1 MDDYFANIIFGAVDP
16 RLLSITIITGF
27 LIFLMYF
34 YKSKLWC
41 GFSDFDKLSFSIVC
55 GFIVFLGFVVP
66 LARIIFALNN
76 LINGFVFVEV
86 ESEEIIATYQLIYS
100 YILLGLF
107 VLAFI
112 SPEPLYENFKIFKNI
127 FVGYFTFICIL
138 SILYAELTFAL
149 LLSQF
154 RDYILT
160 ISGNIS
166 MSIFFMVIF
175 FGVYLAVHKKS
186 NTLIFKEIKEF
197 PMKFRLKKIHSI
209 LFLLSLI
216 LLPCVFGTFLF
227 SYKVTEN
234 EEHINLVS
242 IKKIDLERNVISS
255 ARELIFRDY
264 SIKMPILISWAKVK
278 PDLILKNEF
287 DNEDNLKY
295 SVLKDENAF
304 VVNKTSNIVNVTVS
318 LYNDTDISYSKMVMF
333 EEPTFTNDS
342 LFMNVSLKNYLLHN
356 IEIEEL
362 SIPIPEGYTL
372 EENDFVKTQRFADNR
387 GSILG
392 YSIKEGTLFLTNLRL
407 EKNASGTIMLKLVK
421 TREYNP

>member
-1 MDDYFANIIFGAVDP
+1 MEDYFASIIFEAVDA
-16 RLLSITIITGF
+16 RLSSMMIIAGF

-34 YKSKLWC
+34 YKSELWD

-55 GFIVFLGFVVP
+55 GITVFMGLVVP
-66 LARIIFALNN
+66 LARIIFAMNKF
-76 LINGFVFVEV
+76 INGYDFVEI
-86 ESEEIIATYQLIYS
+86 ESEEIIETYKLIYI

-107 VLAFI
+107 VLTST
-112 SPEPLYENFKIFKNI
+112 SPKPLYDNFKKI
-127 FVGYFTFICIL
+127 FVGYFTFICVL

-154 RDYILT
+154 RDYVPL

-166 MSIFFMVIF
+166 MSIFFMATF
-175 FGVYLAVHKKS
+175 FFVYLAIHKKS
-186 NTLIFKEIKEF
+186 SPLIFEEIKRF
-197 PMKFRLKKIHSI
+197 SRKFRLKKIHSI
-209 LFLLSLI
+209 LFLLLLI
-216 LLPCVFGTFLF
+216 LLPYVFGTFLF

-242 IKKIDLERNVISS
+242 IKKIDVERNVISP

-278 PDLILKNEF
+278 PDLSLKNKF
-287 DNEDNLKY
+287 DNENNLKY
-295 SVLKDENAF
+295 IVLKDENAF

-318 LYNDTDISYSKMVMF
+318 LYNDTDIPYSKMVMF
-333 EEPTFTNDS
+333 EEPTFINDS
-342 LFMNVSLKNYLLHN
+342 IFMNVSLNNYLLHN

-372 EENDFVKTQRFADNR
+372 EEDDFVKTQFFSNYR
-387 GSILG
+387 GGIQG
-392 YSIKEGTLFLTNLRL
+392 YSVKDETLFLTYVRL
-407 EKNASGTIMLKLVK
+407 EKNVSGTIMLKLVK
-421 TREYNP
+421 TREQKP